1 VSNPF
6 APAAESASESA
17 APIVEA
23 GEEASAPEVLLADDA
38 EAPEVSVDEDTEF
51 GSFERADKAK
61 QQVVPYTRLAKV
73 IHERNALRDN
83 MSEAEKSLAHV
94 QGKLSALQKL
104 EGVFVEKYQTD
115 PDLAKF
121 DAAFMETFDRLATS
135 DPSLAQAA
143 AKVKAAMGVP
153 VTEIDN
159 TNEAA
164 APAAPAAPAS
174 SPAVQK
180 LLLNQVKTSFNEALG
195 EHIKPHFVE
204 AVVRDVMTELSAE
217 EVAEATPEE
226 IVEMAKVYF
235 KSTNTPPSEYMAPAK
250 GNKAAPKPSTK
261 GSQGA
266 PAARSAASAEP
277 AAETPK
283 FKTREEF
290 DAARSKRFAAI
301 TKELFEE

>member
-1 VSNPF
+1 M
-6 APAAESASESA
+6 
-17 APIVEA
+17 
-23 GEEASAPEVLLADDA
+23 LLADDA
-38 EAPEVSVDEDTEF
+38 EAPEVSVDEETEF
-51 GSFERADKAK
+51 GSFERTDKAK

-73 IHERNALRDN
+73 IHERNALRDG
-83 MSEAEKSLAHV
+83 MSEAERSLANI
-94 QGKLSALQKL
+94 QGKLTALQKL
-104 EGVFVEKYQTD
+104 EGVFAEKYQTN

-121 DAAFMETFDRLATS
+121 DATFMETFDRLASS
-135 DPSLAQAA
+135 DPALAQVA

-159 TNEAA
+159 TDEV
-164 APAAPAAPAS
+164 AAPAAPAS

-204 AVVRDVMTELSAE
+204 AVVRDVLTELSAE
-217 EVAEATPEE
+217 EVAEATSEQ

-250 GNKAAPKPSTK
+250 GTKAAPKPSTK